1 MMIEG
6 KDQGEAVS
14 GAETVVLRRPE
25 KNNDCDGEKNYGSH
39 VRRIKS
45 MFLMD
50 DKGQTRRP
58 VLAPKP
64 WGPCRS
70 SIILEASHSG
80 AHLNIPA
87 EADAAQSPLEHK
99 FTNTRKVFE
108 KRDGSTQ
115 KKDVD
120 TGVESVS
127 KPVSRRP
134 TSLHTT
140 RFSASGDS
148 ELISPTSRQ
157 FAVSPENA
165 ANSLSSKDEAGRS
178 NVDHTSQTLD
188 PFVNVKDRNDSR
200 LILTSANQPVIARAK
215 LGETAQREIIAEQL
229 EACDS
234 SSPSYVSSEQPTS
247 PTLASFPKRV
257 RQYSLECPRP
267 FKLQHD
273 AHPVKW
279 TKKDSPVSPG
289 SMRNRSLSNSD
300 ATFPILT
307 QLQSSKEIKPVD
319 VDQMLPDKLQCSS
332 GNDDILKKEY
342 LRGEQGHTTRETI
355 EVVPAA
361 HVPKQRATVL
371 VQQRN
376 IDDQDDSA
384 VEQPLETASDVGYE
398 GMEEKK
404 IFSDNAQTDKG
415 VTAINE
421 AAIGPTAILP
431 EETSV
436 SLDGKNDLSVDEEHD
451 HPDKMI
457 PEFPVCTSGKV
468 HGMDDVGIS
477 HQPLPLESE
486 GTRENTPKHDDEE
499 KSEEN
504 KKKEKVPPIVE
515 ADCLKEGPFHED
527 KVDEVKVES
536 LEIQGKVSSF
546 LEEEDK
552 VSPDDD
558 SRTMKETKSF
568 DEVHPDA
575 QPIATPTELEVG
587 DHQKSMT
594 SEDVNLMDINLTQS
608 RDTSLQMP
616 SKCHL
621 VEPISENANQ
631 GKVLKDDEWHFPEES
646 ATVHDSD
653 APSQKDIIPTPNEP
667 SGYAVTKDILQ
678 NKENKTKVV
687 VFDEISSCKKL
698 DTCQPVEVIVTS
710 DKELAEVQITKSRSS
725 STEETEAHPEKN
737 MCEDN
742 VEKSDDER
750 RSITSSNVDV
760 TSLKDEENENHMLT
774 IPEMLEIKAMNEHTL
789 KNSQHES
796 TEVLYDGSSVQ
807 GSDYE
812 ETLSKDVFS
821 ESGNFSSTHM
831 EEQQVTLGL
840 EESDAHLRTS
850 LDLQKPSHLENSPP
864 SPGDEQCHEPNDGI
878 KVEKI
883 KEINMVA
890 AGDELQTSPE
900 EVVLMSPAEDGI
912 DVVPTKT
919 IENDVCG
926 DGETRREQ
934 EVPSENGDNGDNG
947 KNDLAVQA
955 EKSSRGKEDEEPQE
969 TDDASPKDGR
979 TDDDD
984 DGIDNAGVEKSILE
998 DVVVSTESECA
1009 ERSQEAPDELSEDVQ
1024 TVEAKEGGEQDAVLS
1039 EPENFQ
1045 QPAPSGKQDEMSD
1058 FVMVVPLTKQ
1068 LDSTVQKARAQ
1079 LIVKSKRQKPSRS
1092 HLRKGDSEDDDASS
1106 VPTSP
1111 ATVASEQSS
1120 QPSRLSST
1128 DASSPC
1134 NTPETA
1140 LHSSTADIQASSPEA
1155 NSKTE
1160 EKGATS
1166 PQEGTP
1172 TGKSRLRFLGFRA
1185 QLRNPSRR
1193 SVNKESRS
1201 STHGSPRVSQEIQDA
1216 EGSNGPAQPPSQL
1229 LSSSC
1234 MPFFFNRKSSLSST
1248 SSNDP
1253 PSLNTSPE
1261 KRRSKAAMSWP
1272 SVFSRSSL
1280 EMVEE
1285 VTPETGGAVS
1295 VSLGQEV
1302 LDWSA
1307 EQVGGWLKELEKG
1320 QYSTE
1325 FVKQAVTGAQ
1335 LLQLDGSK
1343 LKALGVGDSND
1354 RTLLKKKIKEIKLV
1368 VEKERKAQEKLE
1380 KQREKQRRKE
1390 EEQKKTVKATPA
1402 SVDLDD
1408 CK

>member
-760 TSLKDEENENHMLT
+760 T
-774 IPEMLEIKAMNEHTL
+774 
-789 KNSQHES
+789 
-796 TEVLYDGSSVQ
+796 
-807 GSDYE
+807 
-812 ETLSKDVFS
+812 
-821 ESGNFSSTHM
+821 
-831 EEQQVTLGL
+831 VTLGL

-1261 KRRSKAAMSWP
+1261 KRRSK
-1272 SVFSRSSL
+1272 
-1280 EMVEE
+1280 VEE

>member
-890 AGDELQTSPE
+890 AGDELQTSP
-900 EVVLMSPAEDGI
+900 
-912 DVVPTKT
+912 
-919 IENDVCG
+919 
-926 DGETRREQ
+926 
-934 EVPSENGDNGDNG
+934 
-947 KNDLAVQA
+947 
-955 EKSSRGKEDEEPQE
+955 
-969 TDDASPKDGR
+969 
-979 TDDDD
+979 
-984 DGIDNAGVEKSILE
+984 
-998 DVVVSTESECA
+998 
-1009 ERSQEAPDELSEDVQ
+1009 
-1024 TVEAKEGGEQDAVLS
+1024 
-1039 EPENFQ
+1039 
-1045 QPAPSGKQDEMSD
+1045 D

-1280 EMVEE
+1280 EMHFGGGQSDASPTSGSMAHSIGPASEIGTRAHSSSPRLGAHEQVEE